1 VERGCGEGR
10 GARKAWEARQSG
22 ETGKSS
28 IQDGG
33 TSSGGCVHEAFRK
46 KKFYALKVKKGLSA
60 LCHISQAGINT
71 L

>member
-1 VERGCGEGR
+1 MLGRRGKAERLANSC
-10 GARKAWEARQSG
+10 
-22 ETGKSS
+22 

-33 TSSGGCVHEAFRK
+33 TSSGGCVHEAFRR